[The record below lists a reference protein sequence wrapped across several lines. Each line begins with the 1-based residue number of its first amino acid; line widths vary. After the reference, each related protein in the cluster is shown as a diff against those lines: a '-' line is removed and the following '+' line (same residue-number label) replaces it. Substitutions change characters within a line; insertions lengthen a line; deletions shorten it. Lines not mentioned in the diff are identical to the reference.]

1 MHRRLM
7 LPRKSSASHSN
18 LGKFLRAGGLPPRPR
33 RVDDARR
40 MDRVG
45 VDDPMVK
52 LASEMMRED
61 RGEFVGFFGSD
72 QG

>member
-1 MHRRLM
+1 
-7 LPRKSSASHSN
+7 
-18 LGKFLRAGGLPPRPR
+18 
-33 RVDDARR
+33 